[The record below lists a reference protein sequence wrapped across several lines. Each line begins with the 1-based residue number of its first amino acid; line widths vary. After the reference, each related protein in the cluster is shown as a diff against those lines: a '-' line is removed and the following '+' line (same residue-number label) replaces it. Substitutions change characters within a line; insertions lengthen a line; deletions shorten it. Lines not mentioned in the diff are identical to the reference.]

1 MDIRI
6 YVATHKR
13 FETPREDIY
22 IPLHVGKQGK
32 PDLGYRGD
40 DTGEHIS
47 GKNPMYCELTGMYWM
62 WKNVSCD
69 IIGLCHYRRYFMREH
84 QPLRRDYIE
93 ELMGRY
99 QMILGN
105 SSMSEYGSAYEHYA
119 HKHYARDLDVCRE
132 IIGEQC
138 PDYLDAYDL
147 AMHSNLMNIGNMLI
161 TTKKLYDDYCGWL
174 FGILEEAERR
184 IDIADY
190 DDYQRRIFGF
200 LAERL
205 LRVWVMMQ
213 PVSVREEMIEQTEIY
228 RFRECSGYRAEE
240 KAYDTGN

>member
-6 YVATHKR
+6 YVAAHRK
-13 FETPREDIY
+13 FQPPAEDIY

-32 PDLGYRGD
+32 PDLGYTGD
-40 DTGEHIS
+40 DTGDHIS

-69 IIGLCHYRRYFMREH
+69 VIGLCHYRRYFMRE
-84 QPLRRDYIE
+84 QRPLDRETVE

-119 HKHYARDLDVCRE
+119 RKHFARDLDVCRE
-132 IIGEQC
+132 ILAEKY
-138 PDYLDAYDL
+138 PAYLAAFDL
-147 AMHSNLMNIGNMLI
+147 AMSSNLMNIGNMLI
-161 TTKKLYDDYCGWL
+161 TGKDIYDDYCGWL
-174 FGILEEAERR
+174 FDILGEAERR
-184 IDIADY
+184 IDISGY
-190 DDYQRRIFGF
+190 DDYQKRIYGF

-205 LRVWVMMQ
+205 LRVWVMTQ
-213 PVSVREEMIEQTEIY
+213 PILVREEMIVQT
-228 RFRECSGYRAEE
+228 
-240 KAYDTGN
+240 DL